1 MKILYFI
8 TKSER
13 GGAQTHVLQ
22 LCEYFQ
28 KKGDK
33 VALMS
38 NPGDWL
44 EKEAVRLG
52 IKFYPNVFL
61 GNTFNPLKLLKAS
74 SLIDKAADDFK
85 PDIIGCHSS
94 TAGFLTRLTI
104 RNRYLTVFTAHGWS
118 FNEGVPWWQKIL
130 GAWSERIASRFC
142 AKIICVSSFVKNLGI
157 TYKIANPEKMDVI
170 YNGTEIPSLDPVGK
184 QIGSNRIRAVF
195 TARLS
200 QPKDPFMLIEA
211 ISKLDPAIKKK
222 IFLSIIGEGEQKEK
236 IKDLVSMK
244 NLEKQVALLGQKDRS
259 EIFNIYKESDLFV
272 LSSKWEGFP
281 YTVIEAMSY
290 GLPIMA
296 DNVGGI
302 REAVTPEC
310 GILVPY
316 HNVEKWREALEE
328 ILFHP
333 EKISG
338 MARASYD
345 IARQKFNITKML
357 QETEAIYQ
365 NIIKNN
371 F

>member
-28 KKGDK
+28 KKGDN
-33 VALMS
+33 VAIMS

-44 EKEAVRLG
+44 EQEAARLG
-52 IKFYPNVFL
+52 IKFYPNIFL
-61 GNTFNPLKLLKAS
+61 GNTFNPLKLLRAS

-94 TAGFLTRLTI
+94 SAGFLTRLTI

-118 FNEGVPWWQKIL
+118 FNEGVSWWQKIL
-130 GAWSERIASRFC
+130 GICSERIAGRFC
-142 AKIICVSSFVKNLGI
+142 SKIICVSGFVKKLGI
-157 TYKIANPEKMDVI
+157 ASKIADPEKMVVV
-170 YNGTEIPSLDPVGK
+170 YNGTEIPPSEAINK
-184 QIGSNRIRAVF
+184 QNNPSKIRAVF

-211 ISKLDPAIKKK
+211 ISRLDEAIKEKF
-222 IFLSIIGEGEQKEK
+222 FLSIIGDGEQKEK
-236 IKDLVSMK
+236 IKDLVSRK
-244 NLEKQVALLGQKDRS
+244 HLEKQIALLGQKDRK
-259 EIFNIYKESDLFV
+259 EIFNIYKQSDIFV

-290 GLPIMA
+290 GLPVIA

-302 REAVTPEC
+302 HEAVTPEC
-310 GILVPY
+310 GILVPH

-328 ILFHP
+328 ILLHP
-333 EKISG
+333 EKIGG
-338 MARASYD
+338 MARASYG
-345 IARQKFNITKML
+345 IVRQKFDIKKML
-357 QETEAIYQ
+357 QETEEIYQ